1 MPYCPRCDME
11 FVDGITV
18 CTDCGGPLVESEEAA
33 RAMKIKEQER
43 QLLRQQEYLTQ
54 LRSSWKHR

>member
-1 MPYCPRCDME
+1 MYCPKCDME

-33 RAMKIKEQER
+33 QGHER
-43 QLLRQQEYLTQ
+43 RRTERT
-54 LRSSWKHR
+54 SPKTAGISG

>member
-33 RAMKIKEQER
+33 RAMKIKEQEEQHPAAPQR
-43 QLLRQQEYLTQ
+43 FI
-54 LRSSWKHR
+54 